1 MNYNI
6 IQIIIITTYYY
17 KSVIITIPIINSY
30 ILAGIENKHQLDR
43 ADVGQDTATA
53 FDLRNLEPVLH
64 LEEDRSPGSVQ
75 FTSLVSASFWLV
87 YCPNW
92 MSLDVIS
99 LVDHIYKVKVIKLEL
114 SKFYETN

>member
-1 MNYNI
+1 MLFY
-6 IQIIIITTYYY
+6 
-17 KSVIITIPIINSY
+17 IPI
-30 ILAGIENKHQLDR
+30 LASIENKHQLDR